1 MLVILTDIWILINMV
16 GMVENQAF
24 IFIVINILQ
33 SNTRADEKNYL
44 SYGDGI
50 ANKWKVNDI
59 RILPIYN
66 L

>member
-1 MLVILTDIWILINMV
+1 
-16 GMVENQAF
+16 MVENQAF